1 MGCCVSGLNLQN
13 NFKPNWAIALF
24 GFSIYGAGALSDW
37 SQKAG
42 FRMGLDVD
50 QPVFYLRF
58 GGSPVSRY
66 YTAAPGTVIKSFP
79 NGAWL
84 ALGAAAVCFG
94 LAHFGGGLKVRDPGH
109 GGRVG
114 VWNHLPAHR
123 KHRSQHSDPLWPQH
137 HPFYLFHLSSLG
149 DGAEL
154 KARFRFLH
162 LVQVVLGDGIVP
174 ICPCSILSASREA
187 AKNAKG
193 CF

>member
-1 MGCCVSGLNLQN
+1 MWTNLFFTCVSEE
-13 NFKPNWAIALF
+13 ALF
-24 GFSIYGAGALSDW
+24 RGIIQRHLERSLNR
-37 SQKAG
+37 
-42 FRMGLDVD
+42 FR
-50 QPVFYLRF
+50 
-58 GGSPVSRY
+58 
-66 YTAAPGTVIKSFP
+66 

-94 LAHFGGGLKVRDPGH
+94 LAHFGGGFKVRDPGH

-123 KHRSQHSDPLWPQH
+123 KHRCQHYDPLWPQH

-162 LVQVVLGDGIVP
+162 LVQAVLGDGIVP

-193 CF
+193 AFKAFFCVLASLRETFLVG